1 VSEREL
7 KALAVYIDLP
17 PERDLSSAVRA
28 RLGTRR
34 PRPGKLV
41 IALALV
47 VLAIAIAFAVPPARG
62 EILRWLG
69 LGNARIELL
78 DKLPN
83 VTPRRPL
90 DLGAQ
95 MSLADARKLVGY
107 DVVTSKLL
115 GTPREVHL
123 LGDQIGFV
131 YGNRKLVVTQSRGTF
146 FTKEVGPGTHVERL
160 SVNGLPAYWIS
171 GAPHFFG
178 YVAGNGQPHPIE
190 LYLAR
195 NALIWERED
204 VTLRLEGDLSRADAL
219 RIAASFG

>member
-1 VSEREL
+1 VNEREL
-7 KALAVYIDLP
+7 RALAAYVELP
-17 PERDLSSAVRA
+17 PERDLVPAVSA
-28 RLGTRR
+28 RLGARR
-34 PRPGKLV
+34 PRPGRLV

-69 LGNARIELL
+69 LGNARIELI

-95 MSLADARKLVGY
+95 TSLADARKLVEY

-160 SVNGLPAYWIS
+160 SVDGLPAYWVS

-178 YVAGNGQPHPIE
+178 YVAANGRPHPIE

-195 NALIWERED
+195 NALIWQRGD
-204 VTLRLEGDLSRADAL
+204 VTLRLEGELSRADAL
-219 RIAASFG
+219 RIARSFG